1 MTLAMNTL
9 LTHTFRKHVCFWLY
23 L

>member
-1 MTLAMNTL
+1 MNTL
-9 LTHTFRKHVCFWLY
+9 LTHTFRKYVCFWLY